1 MTHPAPKITLVV
13 AHDRNRLIG
22 GQNTLL
28 WHLPNDLQHFKTLTT
43 GGAIVMGRLTFDSIG
58 RPLPKRLNLVVSRNP
73 TLELPGTEVHPNL
86 DAALQSASAQGYKEV
101 FVVGGGMLYAEALPR
116 AHRLEITEI
125 DAEYT
130 GDTWFPSYQNDP
142 SWVRTQESQHPADE
156 RHPHAFIFR
165 TYERRL

>member
-1 MTHPAPKITLVV
+1 
-13 AHDRNRLIG
+13 
-22 GQNTLL
+22 
-28 WHLPNDLQHFKTLTT
+28 
-43 GGAIVMGRLTFDSIG
+43 
-58 RPLPKRLNLVVSRNP
+58 LPKRLNLVVSRNP
-73 TLELPGTEVHPNL
+73 ALELPDTEVHPNL
-86 DAALQSASAQGYKEV
+86 DAALQSARAQGYEEV

-142 SWVRTQESQHPADE
+142 SWVLTQETQHPEDE
-156 RHPHAFIFR
+156 RHPHAFVFR